1 MTRPSRS
8 NPRFW
13 LTPSL
18 CALALVDGLSA
29 RAAALPTDWQ
39 HVQRFEVSAPGLMKL
54 SLPVETL
61 DAARAALEDLRLYDN
76 VGNEQPYLIQRPTPA
91 DRVIRSAAS
100 FNVSLKARTTFLTVE
115 TGLTQPLDS
124 VTLESPANS
133 FIKAVQIESSDDGQ
147 SWKAVAQ
154 GQPIFRQPNGA
165 SQLRLAVPV
174 ARYPWLR
181 LTVDDQRS
189 QPIPFTGA
197 RVYAAASEPTP
208 SESVP
213 VTISERHE
221 NPGETR
227 LTLNLGAANLDIAS
241 LQLDTIEPLFTRQV
255 TLAVPQVSEDAI
267 HEQTLAHDT
276 LYRVALE
283 GQISVADLSVSLESQ
298 VRSRELFLLIKNQDS
313 PPLSITAVRAERRP
327 VYLVFLARQ
336 AGAHHLLT
344 GNTRC
349 TAPRYD
355 LASLSANFKATTI
368 TPLKLSPLADNPDY
382 HPPEVLPGVQQDGTA
397 LDVSAWKFRKAVK
410 PARAGAQQLELD
422 LDVLAHAQRSFQDLR
437 LVREDRQVPYILER
451 TSITRTLAPTV
462 TVANDAKDPKRTYWK
477 VKLPQ
482 ANLPVTRLSCTTR
495 STLFERM
502 VVLYEEVADER
513 GEKSRR
519 HLGSATWVQTPDRK
533 GKELALT
540 IDSQPVT
547 DLLFLTTDNGDNPPI
562 ELEQFQVFHP
572 ATRIL
577 FKAQAEDAL
586 FLYYHNPQVTP
597 PRYDLSLV
605 ASQLLAADK
614 APAALASE
622 EQLKKSSWAEGRV
635 PGKGGVVFWGILAL
649 VVVGLLVV
657 ISRLLPKPQ
666 PPTGR

>member
-1 MTRPSRS
+1 MKRPNRNSC
-8 NPRFW
+8 FW
-13 LTPSL
+13 LTQSL
-18 CALALVDGLSA
+18 CAFALAGGLSA
-29 RAAALPTDWQ
+29 RAAVLPTDWQ
-39 HVQRFEVSAPGLMKL
+39 HVQHFEVSAPGLVKL
-54 SLPVETL
+54 SLSVDTL
-61 DAARAALEDLRLYDN
+61 DAARAALEDLRLYDDT
-76 VGNEQPYLIQRPTPA
+76 GNELSYLIERPTPA
-91 DRVIRSAAS
+91 GRVIQSAES
-100 FNVSLKARTTFLTVE
+100 FTVSLNARTTVVTLE
-115 TGLTQPLDS
+115 TGLAQPLDS

-133 FIKAVQIESSDDGQ
+133 FIKAVQIESSGDGNL
-147 SWKAVAQ
+147 WKKIIQ
-154 GQPIFRQPNGA
+154 GQPIFRQPSGA
-165 SQLRLAVPV
+165 SQLRLAVPT
-174 ARYPWLR
+174 ATYRWLR

-189 QPIPFTGA
+189 QPVPFTGA
-197 RVYAAASEPTP
+197 RVHAAASEPTP

-213 VTISERHE
+213 VTITERHE

-241 LQLDTIEPLFTRQV
+241 LHLETAEPLFTRQV
-255 TLAVPQVSEDAI
+255 TLAVPQVSEDSI

-276 LYRVALE
+276 IYRVALD

-327 VYLVFLARQ
+327 VYLVFFARQ

-344 GNTRC
+344 GNARC
-349 TAPRYD
+349 AAPRYD
-355 LASLSANFKATTI
+355 LASLSVNFKATAV
-368 TPLKLSPLADNPDY
+368 TPFKLPPLADNPNY
-382 HPPEVLPGVQQDGTA
+382 HAPEVLPGVQQNGTA

-410 PARAGAQQLELD
+410 PARTGAQQLELD
-422 LDVLAHAQRSFQDLR
+422 LDVLAHAQGSFQDLR
-437 LVREDRQVPYILER
+437 LVREGRQVPYILER

-462 TVANDAKDPKRTYWK
+462 AVANDPKDPKRTCWK

-482 ANLPVTRLSCTTR
+482 ANLPITRLSCTTR
-495 STLFERM
+495 STLFERT

-513 GEKSRR
+513 GEKSHR
-519 HLGSATWVQTPDRK
+519 HLGSATWVQTPDRN

-540 IDSQPVT
+540 FDSQPVT

-562 ELEQFQVFHP
+562 ELEKFQLFHP

-577 FKAQAEDAL
+577 FKAQADNAL
-586 FLYYHNPQVTP
+586 FLYYHNPQVAP

-622 EQLKKSSWAEGRV
+622 EQLKKSSWAEGRT

-657 ISRLLPKPQ
+657 ISRLLPKATQ
-666 PPTGR
+666 PTE